1 MSQEKKNVKLKDQ
14 GPKSDP
20 KGGKGGHH
28 HKHGHAISGDPGSS
42 GDNPGGAIIGSP
54 PIRPQ

>member
-1 MSQEKKNVKLKDQ
+1 MPQAKKNVKLKDQ

-20 KGGKGGHH
+20 KGGKHH
-28 HKHGHAISGDPGSS
+28 HHGHAGST
-42 GDNPGGAIIGSP
+42 GGGGGGGNVPGGIIGSP